1 MMNEENQEHPTLKA
15 LREAAHLT
23 QPELSRRMN
32 VGIRTIGDW
41 ERGTYFPGF
50 DRAISLAVEL
60 QVSLKS
66 LAKSMR
72 LDVSKVPNDGLTLQ
86 EVKAMCKKLG
96 IERVEDLPDD
106 SSELLRQLRSHP
118 PGE

>member
-1 MMNEENQEHPTLKA
+1 MTEENQEQPTLKA
-15 LREAAHLT
+15 LREAANLT

-32 VGIRTIGDW
+32 VGIRIIGHW
-41 ERGTYFPGF
+41 ESGSKVPRFDNAIALASELGF
-50 DRAISLAVEL
+50 
-60 QVSLKS
+60 SLKT
-66 LAKSMR
+66 LAKSMH

-106 SSELLRQLRSHP
+106 SSELLRQLRSP
-118 PGE
+118 SSSNE